1 MFNNISISQKIHIPL
16 IISLMFGLLIIS
28 LISWTNIKDI
38 EKEVYIN
45 QYNEVDSYIID
56 IIDDKRQIALTNALS
71 LSFDDVF
78 IKALRD
84 NRREDALSHGK
95 KIMNNFASSTKFKN
109 VKIHLHTRDVKSFL
123 RVWKPNKFGD
133 DLSSFRHTINDIS
146 TNKRP
151 LAAIEV
157 GKVGLSMRGLAPI
170 FNKFNYIGSI
180 ELIQGFDSLINDTKK
195 ELDSEVIFLLDDK
208 FSKIA
213 KFLDKTKKIENY
225 IVAQKSKFVNESFYE
240 ELKSTSLSFE
250 NFTKSENYFITKT
263 LLYDFKKNPIGM
275 AVTGRPIKIVD
286 AIINQSVSAS
296 ITQIVSMFF
305 IDVVILLLLMIIIS
319 KSIGKPLKTLIE
331 LLKEL
336 SSTDGDLTKR
346 INLFSKD
353 ELGTIAK
360 YVNEFISKVQLTVT
374 QTKELSSINVG
385 VTHKLSEN
393 IKNIETH
400 AHKEVVTVSS
410 TSDSCTRINEEL
422 EFSIEQSKN
431 SNVNISNTNE
441 TLQDISKSINDL
453 SNVVQVN
460 SEKQLA
466 IATKLQEL
474 SNDTDQVKNV
484 LDVISDIAE
493 QTNLLALNAAIEAAR
508 AGEHGRGFAVVADE
522 VRHLSSNTTQAT
534 QDIQQLI
541 GAIQASSSH
550 ALEQVE
556 KSSSVATL
564 SLEKSSAAGEAFEA
578 ITSSVDQIR
587 NHATEVSNLST
598 TQNNLSTDVYS
609 SIASINDAVQRLS
622 DTAKRNVSENGDLSQ
637 YSVLLRSIVSNLAN
651 AEDTPESVSEAGEA
665 ELF

>member
-522 VRHLSSNTTQAT
+522 VRKLAERTQRSLSEINAT
-534 QDIQQLI
+534 INI
-541 GAIQASSSH
+541 VIQAIIDNSDEMNNTAKASEKLNSIALSLDGQINDIANLMEDTIGISTSGLEAVEKAGDGVNELINGVHSIKKSSDLTNENVNDIIGLIDEINSSSDS
-550 ALEQVE
+550 LNKVLSEF
-556 KSSSVATL
+556 AT
-564 SLEKSSAAGEAFEA
+564 
-578 ITSSVDQIR
+578 
-587 NHATEVSNLST
+587 
-598 TQNNLSTDVYS
+598 
-609 SIASINDAVQRLS
+609 
-622 DTAKRNVSENGDLSQ
+622 
-637 YSVLLRSIVSNLAN
+637 
-651 AEDTPESVSEAGEA
+651 
-665 ELF
+665 